1 MNRHI
6 LRVAF
11 SFAAVTS
18 ATVPFLFTPAC
29 LSNPSTTS
37 DSGAPSGSSGGSSSG
52 TATGSSSGSSSGST
66 TTGCVPPD
74 AGATTMACVIDDMM
88 NPATET
94 GGYWY
99 TYSDRTLPNS
109 IILVPGAAGIISPL
123 EGAQFPPEQRRPGRS
138 RRCRAWAPRPS
149 TEFSG
154 SGSTLWGAGTGFD
167 WKDITPPMADDGGDA
182 AAALGVPAAFDATG
196 HTGISFY
203 ARTNIGTAQQISVH
217 FSDKREAAAAGI
229 CNADA
234 AYTVFD
240 GGADT
245 INSPT
250 ECSDDFLKNVN
261 ITNAWANYTVKFT
274 AAATQNYSG
283 MGLKA
288 LDITKLYQVH
298 FQINNPGYA
307 GKPIAPMKPW
317 DYSIAYIT
325 WYDGT

>member
-1 MNRHI
+1 VNRHI

-11 SFAAVTS
+11 SIAAVS
-18 ATVPFLFTPAC
+18 AATVPFLFTPAC
-29 LSNPSTTS
+29 LSSPSTTS
-37 DSGAPSGSSGGSSSG
+37 DSGTPTGSSGSSSSG
-52 TATGSSSGSSSGST
+52 SGSSSGSSSGT
-66 TTGCVPPD
+66 IVMGCMPPD
-74 AGATTMACVIDDMM
+74 SGAVDQSCVIDDMM

-109 IILVPGAAGIISPL
+109 TILVPDPAGIISPL
-123 EGAQFPPEQRRPGRS
+123 EGAQFPPDITDTTGPTVPGVS
-138 RRCRAWAPRPS
+138 GPAPFR
-149 TEFSG
+149 EFTG
-154 SGSTLWGAGTGFD
+154 SGLTLWGAGTGFD
-167 WKDITPPMADDGGDA
+167 WKDITPPVSDDGGDA

-203 ARTNIGTAQQISVH
+203 AKSNTGAVQQISLH
-217 FSDKREAAAAGI
+217 FSDSREAAAAGM

-245 INSPT
+245 ITSPT
-250 ECSDDFLKNVN
+250 ECSDDFFKNVN
-261 ITNAWANYTVKFT
+261 LTTDWANYTVKFT
-274 AAATQNYSG
+274 SVATQNYST
-283 MGLKA
+283 MGLKT

-307 GKPIAPMKPW
+307 GKPIAPMKAW

-325 WYDGT
+325 FYDGP